1 MNESPIRP
9 PIRTMKPLW
18 LLFLVFAA
26 PVMAAWFLYLNPQY
40 LPSGRTNRGELIESL
55 VSLPSQVLIRD
66 SMGREI
72 DRSSHLEGRWT
83 LVVLARSP
91 CDQSCRAQLQLIR
104 QVRLAL
110 GESRFSV
117 ERLLM
122 QIGEESNFA
131 ASLKDSL
138 ADLDGVYLAS
148 IRGPLAETFLSQL
161 GDEASSVGRIYILD
175 PMGRLMMRYA
185 FNAPAKDLLKDMER
199 LLKASKNWIKG
210 AQYGHR

>member
-1 MNESPIRP
+1 MNESPKLP
-9 PIRTMKPLW
+9 PTRTMKPLW

-55 VSLPSQVLIRD
+55 VLLPSQVSIRD
-66 SMGREI
+66 SMGKEV

-91 CDQSCRAQLQLIR
+91 CDDSCRAQLQLTR

-110 GESRFSV
+110 GESMFSV
-117 ERLLM
+117 GRLLM
-122 QIGEESNFA
+122 QIGEDRDFEVT
-131 ASLKDSL
+131 LKDS
-138 ADLDGVYLAS
+138 ATDLDGVYIAS
-148 IRGPLAETFLSQL
+148 IRAPFAETFLSQL

-185 FNAPAKDLLKDMER
+185 LNAPAKDLLKDMER